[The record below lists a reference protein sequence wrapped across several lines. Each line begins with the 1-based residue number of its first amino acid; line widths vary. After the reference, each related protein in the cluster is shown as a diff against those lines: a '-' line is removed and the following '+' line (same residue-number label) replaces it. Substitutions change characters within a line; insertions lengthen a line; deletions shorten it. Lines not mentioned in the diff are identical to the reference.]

1 METNQAKEGMTDT
14 AEGIVTQK
22 LTEVETKV
30 DTAIKDVIHEARNE
44 AQGVVD
50 QTMERVKGAWDEQ
63 RPKIEQFMAA
73 HPWVVLGGLVLLGYL
88 FSSNRRSEYR

>member
-1 METNQAKEGMTDT
+1 METRAEGRSDN

-22 LTEVETKV
+22 LADVEAKV

-50 QTMERVKGAWDEQ
+50 QTMDRVKGAWDEQ
-63 RPKIEQFMAA
+63 RPKIEQFMTA

-88 FSSNRRSEYR
+88 FSGNRRSGYR